1 MSSKWTKVATNALE
15 EWNPENIA
23 EDPKEKARLRW
34 ERKKKNFKWGMKVS
48 EMKPEKPK
56 KNYKKD
62 LDVDNE

>member
-15 EWNPENIA
+15 EWNPEKIA

-48 EMKPEKPK
+48 EMKFEKPK